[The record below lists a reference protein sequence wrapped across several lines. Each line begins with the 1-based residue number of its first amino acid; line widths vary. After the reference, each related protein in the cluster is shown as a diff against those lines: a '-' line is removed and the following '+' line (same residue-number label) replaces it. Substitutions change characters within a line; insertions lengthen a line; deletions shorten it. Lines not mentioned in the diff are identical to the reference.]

1 MPEQKRH
8 YTTGTRDNIKAGA
21 RKKQEICQCRR
32 DCREGKHQNKA
43 TLSRTG
49 AKKPIKQGERGHTG
63 RATTSE
69 QLRRSHNIL
78 FLKCSL
84 VCF

>member
-43 TLSRTG
+43 NYPEQNRSKKANQAGRERTHRKSNHIG
-49 AKKPIKQGERGHTG
+49 AAEEEPLHT
-63 RATTSE
+63 
-69 QLRRSHNIL
+69 
-78 FLKCSL
+78 
-84 VCF
+84 VP